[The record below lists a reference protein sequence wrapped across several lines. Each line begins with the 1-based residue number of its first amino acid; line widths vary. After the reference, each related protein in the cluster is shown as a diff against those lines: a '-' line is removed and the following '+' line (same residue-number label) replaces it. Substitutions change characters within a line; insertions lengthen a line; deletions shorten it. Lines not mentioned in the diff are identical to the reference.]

1 ASSVRVSPNA
11 TCVLSSEGSFEER
24 RHRLD
29 WHLQRSRQVSR
40 GDLVQRNI
48 VQGSSVH
55 AASVCVSVVR
65 RGIHILEELLR
76 QRPSLGELISSERL
90 PADYIDKMFPEKDP
104 PKPERKAPV
113 FLNEL
118 LTPPDPPKSSGSRPS
133 TASTGFPGWGSS
145 QDPAVLAAMMVQA
158 AMMKSS
164 PPVPPMAGTMPY
176 AGQMPPACFRPP
188 FGQVPADAYPATL
201 QTPKS
206 DASEEKGPPQAA
218 LKVGLGESLPPMRPP
233 KPSIQAQRTSNAHSI
248 STRERGSEVPPFVM
262 LLEGFC
268 ERMLYDRPR
277 QVTQSTTTSRR

>member
-1 ASSVRVSPNA
+1 MHKEASSVRVSPNA

-29 WHLQRSRQVSR
+29 WHLQRIVCTR
-40 GDLVQRNI
+40 GF
-48 VQGSSVH
+48 
-55 AASVCVSVVR
+55 CM
-65 RGIHILEELLR
+65 
-76 QRPSLGELISSERL
+76 L

>member
-1 ASSVRVSPNA
+1 MKGQFCSQCTAYKLLQASSVRVSPNA

-48 VQGSSVH
+48 VQG
-55 AASVCVSVVR
+55 VSVVR

-118 LTPPDPPKSSGSRPS
+118 LTPPKPKSAEIAMTQSLYVALRFGSLGSRPS

-218 LKVGLGESLPPMRPP
+218 LKVGLGESLPP
-233 KPSIQAQRTSNAHSI
+233 I
-248 STRERGSEVPPFVM
+248 
-262 LLEGFC
+262 LGFETHAAGQHAARC
-268 ERMLYDRPR
+268 FKSFAMSRCR
-277 QVTQSTTTSRR
+277 QT